1 MISRILFVFLSIVLL
16 LPASTLHALSVT
28 IDNSEY
34 RKKVLKYLASDFFIT
49 EGVGLKQVYIGQS
62 VDQLIKEL
70 GKPAKKKKQG
80 LFTGL
85 VIYSY
90 TLDNETAMQVGIKN
104 RKVQAIALAGSISS
118 QYTTIKGARFDMP
131 VHEIINYYGGG
142 TLKSN
147 KLLYQSQGIRFDFK
161 NGKLRVIRIFPRQK

>member
-1 MISRILFVFLSIVLL
+1 MISRILIVFLCIALL
-16 LPASTLHALSVT
+16 LPVSILHAQSVT

-62 VDQLIKEL
+62 VEQLVKQL
-70 GKPAKKKKQG
+70 GKPAEAKRQG
-80 LFTGL
+80 TLTNL
-85 VIYSY
+85 MIYSY
-90 TLDNETAMQVGIKN
+90 TLDNEPAMQVAIKKK
-104 RKVQAIALAGSISS
+104 KVQAIALAGSISS
-118 QYTTIKGARFDMP
+118 QYTTIRGARFDMP